1 MITASDISAA
11 ADVLRWGGLVVFPT
25 ETVYGIACDAKN
37 IAAVERVFEIKHRE
51 RGKALP
57 IQVAS
62 PTLLS
67 TVARDISSEALALAE
82 KYMPG
87 PVTLVLRK
95 NPDIPDIVTGGM
107 DTVGVRV
114 PDHPAALALLEAFG
128 GPIVAT
134 SANLSG
140 ENPATNAVD
149 AMKALGTKVDFYLDG
164 GECPGGVPST
174 VADCTKTP
182 FAVLRQ
188 GALKIEL

>member
-1 MITASDISAA
+1 MITASDIAAA

-25 ETVYGIACDAKN
+25 ETVYGIACDARN
-37 IAAVERVFEIKHRE
+37 TAAVERVFEIKRRE

-57 IQVAS
+57 VQVAS
-62 PTLLS
+62 PTLLY
-67 TVARDISSEALALAE
+67 TVARDISPEALSLAE

-95 NPDIPDIVTGGM
+95 HPDIPDTVTGGL

-114 PDHPAALALLEAFG
+114 PDHPAALELLESFG

-140 ENPATNAVD
+140 EAPAANAVD
-149 AMKALGTKVDFYLDG
+149 AMKALGTKVDFCLDG

-174 VADCTKTP
+174 VVDMTKTP
-182 FAVLRQ
+182 FVVLRQ
-188 GALKIEL
+188 GELRIEL

>member
-1 MITASDISAA
+1 MITASDIAAA

-25 ETVYGIACDAKN
+25 ETVYGIACDARN

-57 IQVAS
+57 VQVAS
-62 PTLLS
+62 PSLLS
-67 TVARDISSEALALAE
+67 TVARDI
-82 KYMPG
+82 
-87 PVTLVLRK
+87 
-95 NPDIPDIVTGGM
+95 NPDIPDTVTGGM

-114 PDHPAALALLEAFG
+114 PDHPAALELLEAFG

-140 ENPATNAVD
+140 EAPATNALD

-174 VADCTKTP
+174 VADCTKKP
-182 FAVLRQ
+182 VVILRQ
-188 GALKIEL
+188 GALMIK